1 MSCYNYN
8 SYVCGDSRRIKGV
21 LSGQTQFLAT
31 ERPLKNMKNAF
42 YFTSKALSVLKLLKS
57 SKVVQKFSKSLHCS
71 SVERVWKSWKMR
83 LWMLNCAVFVIYA
96 KTVFG
101 RSSDLKSCYIL
112 WLINFNDIN
121 KIMRTW
127 KPQLN

>member
-1 MSCYNYN
+1 
-8 SYVCGDSRRIKGV
+8 
-21 LSGQTQFLAT
+21 
-31 ERPLKNMKNAF
+31 
-42 YFTSKALSVLKLLKS
+42 
-57 SKVVQKFSKSLHCS
+57 
-71 SVERVWKSWKMR
+71 
-83 LWMLNCAVFVIYA
+83 MLNCAVFVIYA

-112 WLINFNDIN
+112 SLINFNDIN